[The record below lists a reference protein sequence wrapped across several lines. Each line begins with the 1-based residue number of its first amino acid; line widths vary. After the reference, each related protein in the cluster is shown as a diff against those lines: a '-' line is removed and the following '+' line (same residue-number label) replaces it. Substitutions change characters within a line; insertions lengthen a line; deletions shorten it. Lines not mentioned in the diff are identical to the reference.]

1 MGGRMGWGWG
11 VGGKEVTC
19 PGRLGWVFV
28 SVSLCLRDFLWFF
41 CVSVSCVCV
50 FVSQSLCVFLCLCL
64 CVSVSVRLCVS
75 MPLCVCVS
83 VSPCSVEGRD
93 AGNRVQ
99 RVSEVTYAI

>member
-1 MGGRMGWGWG
+1 MGGRMGLGWG

-28 SVSLCLRDFLWFF
+28 SVIF
-41 CVSVSCVCV
+41 CGSSVY
-50 FVSQSLCVFLCLCL
+50 VSQSLCVFLCLCL